1 MGKPVGLSFRRTMKV
16 LALDPAA
23 STGYCIIHI
32 EDDTAS
38 IVEYGFLEVENH
50 ELNGDRCLDLM
61 YKIECLCLAESID
74 RVCIEDYFFSKRF
87 ANGCDVNAA
96 FRTAIHI
103 KLCELKIPYDIL
115 NISLWKK
122 FISGRSTPTPLQK
135 KHWGKEPAK
144 KLMIQD
150 SLWTKY
156 KIRFPNHSLSL
167 KTGKPIKFRSDVVD
181 AVGQGIYFCKI
192 ILNVTNIRCDI
203 VPPDDVEFKNK
214 PKAMYEYKE

>member
-1 MGKPVGLSFRRTMKV
+1 MNI

-23 STGYCIIHI
+23 STGFCIIKVK
-32 EDDTAS
+32 DDTAS
-38 IVEYGFLEVENH
+38 IVEYGFVEVEDH
-50 ELNGDRCLDLM
+50 EYNGDRCLDLM
-61 YKIECLCLAESID
+61 SKIQDLVTQHKID

-122 FISGRSTPTPLQK
+122 FISGRSTPTKEQK
-135 KHWGKEPAK
+135 KLWGKEPAK

-156 KIRFPNHSLSL
+156 NIRFPNHSLSL

-192 ILNVTNIRCDI
+192 ILNVSNIVCTVI
-203 VPPDDVEFKNK
+203 PPDDFEFKTK
-214 PKAMYEYKE
+214 PKVMYQYKE